1 MVEEGE
7 KDKSRPIFAAFAGY
21 VCIAQLY
28 LLVFGVILVN
38 VGNNLQDLS
47 EPSTDIFYQIRADWT
62 QVPFFAVSITN
73 DWTCPDGQ
81 TEIFS
86 RPWYGITAGCD
97 CLDYCC
103 IDKKDKNA
111 GQDMSGCNEFIVD
124 K

>member
-7 KDKSRPIFAAFAGY
+7 KDKSHLHTAFAGY

-28 LLVFGVILVN
+28 LLVFGAVLVHF
-38 VGNNLQDLS
+38 GNDLQEIS

-62 QVPFFAVSITN
+62 QVPFVAVSVVN

-97 CLDYCC
+97 FFPGILNFFLGPY
-103 IDKKDKNA
+103 A
-111 GQDMSGCNEFIVD
+111 QATVPGTT
-124 K
+124 